1 MWDGQVVPEATG
13 YSVGS
18 LTSREE
24 ILAGDKN

>member
-13 YSVGS
+13 HSAGS